1 MIIVEDLYTP
11 TLLEKDVCQVHQVS
25 LALSWMDP
33 ILKFLERDILLE
45 EKIEAEKIRRKA
57 PRFWLSEDKKV
68 IQTVIF
74 WAVPT
79 LCTSR
84 DVRVTPRGAA

>member
-1 MIIVEDLYTP
+1 MTFA
-11 TLLEKDVCQVHQVS
+11 QVHQVN
-25 LALSWMDP
+25 LAPSWMDS
-33 ILKFLERDILLE
+33 ILKYLESDILPG
-45 EKIEAEKIRRKA
+45 EKIEAGKIRRKA